1 MKKDF
6 IIIILKVLVYACGL
20 FLAYFGV
27 SSLTSCSVSHDFDA
41 YGKTIITTSDTTFIN
56 HNGYVRF
63 PKK

>member
-6 IIIILKVLVYACGL
+6 IVILIKILVYACGL

-27 SSLTSCSVSHDFDA
+27 STLASCSVSHDFDS

-56 HNGYVRF
+56 HNGYVHF
-63 PKK
+63 PSK

>member
-20 FLAYFGV
+20 VLAYFGINT
-27 SSLTSCSVSHDFDA
+27 LASCSVSHAVDA
-41 YGKTIITTSDTTFIN
+41 YGKSIITTSDTKYIN
-56 HNGYVRF
+56 HKGYIYF

>member
-6 IIIILKVLVYACGL
+6 IVIILKVLIYACGL

-27 SSLTSCSVSHDFDA
+27 SSLSSCSVQHDFDA
-41 YGKTIITTSDTTFIN
+41 FGKTIITTNDTTFIN
-56 HNGYVRF
+56 HNGFIRF

>member
-6 IIIILKVLVYACGL
+6 IVILLKVLIYACGL

-27 SSLTSCSVSHDFDA
+27 STLTSCSVSHDVDA
-41 YGKTIITTSDTTFIN
+41 YGKTIITTSDTTYIN
-56 HNGYVRF
+56 HKGYIYF